1 MKKKKQNISNV
12 ESDKTL
18 KNRFLEF
25 LPLFSLSNS
34 YIQSTMGALIPI
46 FLLANTGVACAIISS
61 SVDGKMKLFKYFT
74 SAFIIS
80 ILFYVFSLFNL
91 LKIRNIIF
99 KCINNNFL
107 SFTIAFSKIEKAYD
121 WYLINAI
128 ISILISFI
136 TFFYGITRIVHT

>member
-80 ILFYVFSLFNL
+80 ILFYVFLLFNL